1 VFYTDNIL
9 ELTIPLAE
17 DIKKLS
23 VNMERSLRQ
32 ITYCMNLMSNSIQGL
47 IESRLE
53 DINRFASLQR
63 QYARRVVHQTQMTI
77 EQRERSHRIDME
89 RLEDGYAG
97 NMCSI
102 KDSIAN
108 ICSSGDFHLES
119 SELYGKILEKMVNLD
134 SETFSI
140 DGLCELAKD
149 LDLLDTQIRK

>member
-1 VFYTDNIL
+1 
-9 ELTIPLAE
+9 
-17 DIKKLS
+17 
-23 VNMERSLRQ
+23 
-32 ITYCMNLMSNSIQGL
+32 
-47 IESRLE
+47 
-53 DINRFASLQR
+53 
-63 QYARRVVHQTQMTI
+63 
-77 EQRERSHRIDME
+77 
-89 RLEDGYAG
+89 
-97 NMCSI
+97 MCSI